1 MISEC
6 HQFRIVLME
15 NSESGWNPERYRHC
29 MRGGTAHDESQ
40 SLGVVLRRLCGM
52 LMKRKSGDLLR
63 LLKSICSRV
72 MEKWAI
78 LLRKNGSSSHV

>member
-1 MISEC
+1 MTKVGHWELI
-6 HQFRIVLME
+6 
-15 NSESGWNPERYRHC
+15 
-29 MRGGTAHDESQ
+29 
-40 SLGVVLRRLCGM
+40 LRRLCGM
-52 LMKRKSGDLLR
+52 LMIRKSGDLLR